1 MAKENTA
8 GLGVYNVYGPRTTAE
23 GRAGD
28 INTAGVEKELE
39 LDFRGSNYSQVT
51 ATLPKGAK
59 FINATAKIV
68 EAFNLTGTSPTILV
82 GTSGSAATNYGL
94 SIAEASA
101 EAAGTVVYNATG
113 AGTWANPLAAATTVS
128 VALGG
133 TTPVATSAGLAKV
146 VIRYIV
152 V

>member
-1 MAKENTA
+1 MAKENSA

-28 INTAGVEKELE
+28 IRTSGVEKELE
-39 LDFRGSNYSQVT
+39 LDFRGSNYGQVT

-59 FINATAKIV
+59 FLSATAKIV

-82 GTSGSAATNYGL
+82 GTSGSAATNYGI
-94 SIAEASA
+94 SISEANA

-113 AGTWANPLAAATTVS
+113 AGTWANPLAAATTVA

-133 TTPVATSAGLAKV
+133 TTPVATSVGLAKV
-146 VIRYIV
+146 VIRYLV

>member
-23 GRAGD
+23 GRSGD
-28 INTAGVEKELE
+28 IRTDGVEKELE
-39 LDFRGSNYSQVT
+39 LDFRGDNYSLVS

-59 FINATAKIV
+59 FLSATVKIV
-68 EAFNLTGTSPTILV
+68 EAFNLGGTSPTILV
-82 GTSGSAATNYGL
+82 GTSGSAATNYGV
-94 SIAEASA
+94 SVSEANA
-101 EAAGTVVYNATG
+101 EAAGTVVFNATG
-113 AGTWANPLAAATTVS
+113 AGTWANPLAAATTVA

-133 TTPVATSAGLAKV
+133 TSPTATSAGLAKV
-146 VIRYIV
+146 VVRYLV

>member
-1 MAKENTA
+1 MAKENSA

-28 INTAGVEKELE
+28 IRTSGVEKELE
-39 LDFRGSNYSQVT
+39 LDFRGSNYGQVT

-59 FINATAKIV
+59 FLSATAKIV

-82 GTSGSAATNYGL
+82 GTSGSAATNYGI
-94 SIAEASA
+94 SISEANA
-101 EAAGTVVYNATG
+101 VVYNATG
-113 AGTWANPLAAATTVS
+113 AGTWANPLAAATTVA

-133 TTPVATSAGLAKV
+133 TTPVATSVGLAKV
-146 VIRYIV
+146 VIRYLV